1 MLGLAILFA
10 VLAII
15 FGIWGYGAAAATAWA
30 GAQVFFWIFIVL
42 CILSFIGWGSYRWRR
57 PLP

>member
-10 VLAII
+10 ILAII
-15 FGIWGYGAAAATAWA
+15 FGIMGFGGAAAVAWT
-30 GAQVFFWIFIVL
+30 GAKVLFWIFIVL
-42 CILSFIGWGSYRWRR
+42 FILSILGGLAWRR